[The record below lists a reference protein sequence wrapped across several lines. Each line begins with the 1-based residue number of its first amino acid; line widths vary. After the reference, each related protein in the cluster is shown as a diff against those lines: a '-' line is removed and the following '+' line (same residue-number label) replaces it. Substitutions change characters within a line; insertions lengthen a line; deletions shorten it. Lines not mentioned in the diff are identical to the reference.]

1 MIKKNKKLTQ
11 LFSQWL
17 SFQSRSNK
25 KDELKLHKPKKLQ
38 YCTILFSK
46 RMLQVVSFHCLNNK
60 ISEED
65 LP

>member
-25 KDELKLHKPKKLQ
+25 KDELKLHKPKKIA
-38 YCTILFSK
+38 ILYYSFLKKDVAGGFFS
-46 RMLQVVSFHCLNNK
+46 
-60 ISEED
+60 

>member
-25 KDELKLHKPKKLQ
+25 KDELKLHKPKKIA
-38 YCTILFSK
+38 ILYSFLKKDVAGGFFS
-46 RMLQVVSFHCLNNK
+46 
-60 ISEED
+60 
-65 LP
+65 LPKQ